1 MDIQHAE
8 DLLHVPFKI
17 RDSSGLAITCP
28 LLYWQNGRW
37 WDLRHYA
44 PPGICR
50 ASGPCSTWWKTW
62 CHAMT
67 VDGDDLSDWYLM
79 DDMMLMLR
87 IVLEPR
93 AK

>member
-1 MDIQHAE
+1 MPLIPMVLRCSFLFIQLM
-8 DLLHVPFKI
+8 LLI
-17 RDSSGLAITCP
+17 WLIDSK
-28 LLYWQNGRW
+28 NGRW
-37 WDLRHYA
+37 WDLRHCA